1 MTGFLGEYEVA
12 MDTKGR
18 FLMPAGFRKQL
29 PEEGELR
36 FVVSRGLES
45 FLTLYTMQD
54 WEQFT
59 AKLSKLNELNTK
71 AARVK
76 RLLMGGATIVELDS
90 AGRMLLP
97 KSLQE
102 YAGMKRISYS
112 RRRVTKLK
120 FGIKILITITSSNIA
135 KGSVTWQTRYS
146 EEVLWTLFNNN
157 D

>member
-12 MDTKGR
+12 MDAKGR
-18 FLMPAGFRKQL
+18 FLMPSGFRKQL
-29 PEEGELR
+29 PETEEMR
-36 FVVSRGLES
+36 FVVSRGLEN

-54 WEQFT
+54 WDLFT

-76 RLLMGGATIVELDS
+76 RLLQGGATIVELDA

-102 YAGMKRISYS
+102 YAGMKKDLVFSAQGNKVEIWDKDTYYDYIRQHSEHLS
-112 RRRVTKLK
+112 DLADEV
-120 FGIKILITITSSNIA
+120 FG
-135 KGSVTWQTRYS
+135 GSFMDPFQ
-146 EEVLWTLFNNN
+146 
-157 D
+157 

>member
-12 MDTKGR
+12 MDAKGR
-18 FLMPAGFRKQL
+18 FLMPSGFRKQL

-36 FVVSRGLES
+36 FVVSRGLEN
-45 FLTLYTMQD
+45 FLTLYTMPD

-102 YAGMKRISYS
+102 YAGMKKDLVFSAQGNKVEIWDKDTYYDYIRQHGDGLSDLADE
-112 RRRVTKLK
+112 V
-120 FGIKILITITSSNIA
+120 FG
-135 KGSVTWQTRYS
+135 GSFMDPFQ
-146 EEVLWTLFNNN
+146 
-157 D
+157 

>member
-29 PEEGELR
+29 PEAGDLR

-102 YAGMKRISYS
+102 YAGMKKDLVFSAQGNKVEIWDKDTYYDYIKQHSEGLS
-112 RRRVTKLK
+112 DLADEV
-120 FGIKILITITSSNIA
+120 FG
-135 KGSVTWQTRYS
+135 GSFMDPFQ
-146 EEVLWTLFNNN
+146 
-157 D
+157 

>member
-12 MDTKGR
+12 MDAKGR
-18 FLMPAGFRKQL
+18 FLMPSGFRKQL
-29 PEEGELR
+29 PEGEEMR
-36 FVVSRGLES
+36 FVVSRGLEN

-54 WEQFT
+54 WDAFT

-76 RLLMGGATIVELDS
+76 RLLQGGATIVELDA

-102 YAGMKRISYS
+102 YAGMKKDLVFSAQGNKVEIWDKDTYYDYIRQHGENLSDLADE
-112 RRRVTKLK
+112 V
-120 FGIKILITITSSNIA
+120 FG
-135 KGSVTWQTRYS
+135 GSFMDPFQ
-146 EEVLWTLFNNN
+146 
-157 D
+157 